1 MDQIPRREKDFDL
14 EAGVV
19 LSEELGRMDTFP
31 GATLARSCFTR
42 FFKGFDNAAGRTNK
56 VEVGLPLSNIDVAS
70 AEKMIL
76 PLGIKVV
83 EEVAA
88 NPAENQTGKE
98 KRKGAKAKKSG
109 KPPRPPQGLTLN
121 ASDHKLVKE
130 ITELAILKRARI
142 ERMKA
147 LKKLKVAKASSSS
160 GSSSSGSM
168 FSMLFTIIFCLVILF
183 QGS

>member
-42 FFKGFDNAAGRTNK
+42 FFKGLDNAADRTNK

-76 PLGIKVV
+76 PLGMKVEV
-83 EEVAA
+83 EVAA

-147 LKKLKVAKASSSS
+147 LKKLKVAKASSS